1 MSRIVS
7 LMFAALLGGVVVAA
21 HAGTAAADGHSQKA
35 LASGSAP
42 APAPASE
49 QSADSDDNEGSQ
61 LWSQNCGM
69 CHNKRSPEKYSDAQW
84 DVIVHH
90 MRVRAN
96 LSGEEQRKIVSFLK
110 SANG

>member
-1 MSRIVS
+1 MSRWYWMLVPAVICGLTVGTRTPPVYAEGHQS
-7 LMFAALLGGVVVAA
+7 ESAAQDDSEE
-21 HAGTAAADGHSQKA
+21 AGSR
-35 LASGSAP
+35 
-42 APAPASE
+42 
-49 QSADSDDNEGSQ
+49 

-90 MRVRAN
+90 MRTRAN
-96 LSGEEQRKIVSFLK
+96 LTGEEQRKIVAFLK